1 VLLELGPAR
10 TSNTLTVPAQEHFS
24 VSGAPSRLIPG

>member
-1 VLLELGPAR
+1 MQKVLLELGNRR

-24 VSGAPSRLIPG
+24 A